1 MRTSSISTKS
11 SKKTQGENLDLKYRL
26 PAWTRQLLVDL
37 ANERFPYFLKKWG
50 GRGLMLWL
58 DGEKEFNR
66 VQELVRAV
74 WRGEESGAMVVTKE
88 LGLAVPPDWKIDGV
102 LSRSD
107 DEPNPL
113 QRSHIYADWDKG
125 TLQLIL
131 MELNEHVWMA
141 LLQESR
147 HLAICKNSELG
158 GTPGGECSTPYF
170 LKYRPQQEF
179 CSEECAKPRQRE
191 TKRRW
196 WDDHGE
202 EWLAKRKR
210 SRK

>member
-1 MRTSSISTKS
+1 MRMSSRATKS
-11 SKKTQGENLDLKYRL
+11 SKKGQGENLDLKYRC
-26 PAWTRQLLVDL
+26 PPWTRQLLVDF
-37 ANERFPYFLKKWG
+37 ANERFPYFVKKWQWRRGMAWLG
-50 GRGLMLWL
+50 G
-58 DGEKEFNR
+58 EEEFKR
-66 VQELVRAV
+66 AQDLVRAV
-74 WRGEESGAMVVTKE
+74 WRGGEGGAMVVTTE
-88 LGLAVPPDWKIDGV
+88 LGLAVPPDWNIDGA
-102 LSRSD
+102 LSRAD
-107 DEPNPL
+107 EEPNPL

-131 MELNEHVWMA
+131 MDLNEHVWMA

-196 WDDHGE
+196 WDKHGKQ
-202 EWLAKRKR
+202 WVKKRKR